1 MYFFVQTHF
10 IIRSTFF
17 VCTPSCLLRRIISR
31 TLGTLCPYILNV
43 RDQNKMKRNL
53 LPLVLHRCHMVMQS
67 IRCAVFDTVA
77 VFLLLL
83 TRYIPHLFQSTTS
96 KGFPHHLRMKDELQ
110 CFTARQPFEI
120 MPLQHKENPFIF
132 LHFFRC
138 TICWRVCILSWLLAI
153 HPFQAICHKMVLY
166 LTVYRVQ

>member
-17 VCTPSCLLRRIISR
+17 VCTSSCLLRRIISR

-43 RDQNKMKRNL
+43 RDQNKVKRNL
-53 LPLVLHRCHMVMQS
+53 LLLVLCRCHMAMQS
-67 IRCAVFDTVA
+67 IRCAVRIQLQF
-77 VFLLLL
+77 FLLLFI
-83 TRYIPHLFQSTTS
+83 RYIPHLFQSTTS

-120 MPLQHKENPFIF
+120 MPLQHKENNFIF
-132 LHFFRC
+132 YISFAARYALAECLH
-138 TICWRVCILSWLLAI
+138 TQLVISNSSVPGHL
-153 HPFQAICHKMVLY
+153 P
-166 LTVYRVQ
+166 